1 MGKKKGETAPFTSK
15 VTLFKVKQQYL
26 KNALVFIRVCMSQF
40 VSFCFFSFPFSLS
53 LSFQL
58 LWYCIG
64 IPAFIYGEIR
74 FKLVIVF
81 FFKKK
86 MDTTIPFCIFPP
98 PLSLKDDAFIHP
110 FCSSTYPPPIQTS
123 EIDVLKV
130 LHQHNALKADDYE
143 SIPQG
148 GASALRRRPLVK
160 EKMRGIV
167 LCACFVCFFYVLV
180 VWFLY
185 IFWSET
191 CNMRQKK
198 QQRRRRKKVK
208 QSIVHWP
215 VLAGCSGSSTLAWQ
229 THKQTVWRGNQTL
242 ALVFGLKVESPT

>member
-1 MGKKKGETAPFTSK
+1 
-15 VTLFKVKQQYL
+15 
-26 KNALVFIRVCMSQF
+26 
-40 VSFCFFSFPFSLS
+40 
-53 LSFQL
+53 
-58 LWYCIG
+58 
-64 IPAFIYGEIR
+64 
-74 FKLVIVF
+74 
-81 FFKKK
+81 

-215 VLAGCSGSSTLAWQ
+215 ALAGCSGSSTLAW
-229 THKQTVWRGNQTL
+229 
-242 ALVFGLKVESPT
+242 